1 MLDLAVESNRNKFQV
16 PPPTRGLPMVRT
28 ERRLPLLKDRSIID
42 FVSAYTEQHWPKVR
56 CVHAVYSSKHSSGLG
71 FPSREAL
78 LKALSKTVVHL
89 LFFSGRF

>member
-1 MLDLAVESNRNKFQV
+1 VLDLAVESNRNHS
-16 PPPTRGLPMVRT
+16 RYLLLLPKKT

-42 FVSAYTEQHWPKVR
+42 SVSAYTEQHRPKVR

-78 LKALSKTVVHL
+78 LKALSKTVVHTKL
-89 LFFSGRF
+89 RGLRCYAD